1 MMMAEWF
8 PVLGVVPPHRRGEIE
23 RLNHQHVQNFQR
35 ITWVGEVIAESRT
48 VDMNTHTGERPCIAE
63 YRTTRSTGSTL
74 THERASLLLVVV
86 VVVIAQPIYVHY
98 DGIDEEK

>member
-8 PVLGVVPPHRRGEIE
+8 PVLRVLPPHRRGEIE

-74 THERASLLLVVV
+74 TRERASLLL
-86 VVVIAQPIYVHY
+86 IAQPIYVHD